1 MTQERERIVRGGLQL
16 WQIASG
22 RFVQVSAD
30 WTVER
35 ARAAIDLFPRAFAV
49 IRDRAASE
57 ETYWLLT
64 PWEARNLLAEGA
76 GSVVGEALA
85 AAEIAPVS
93 ALDAALDVE
102 EAPDVCVVL
111 EEGEPMGIS
120 HPDQDIPDIQRGP
133 GDEGDGFVSRLL
145 VAELERRVP
154 LGQTLTLLLSL
165 AESMDSG
172 EENLPLAL
180 PLGTKIDLLV
190 HQVEGFEILGKRE
203 ASLVVSS
210 EPKTLPVRFLLQPT
224 RPGPGKIEIL
234 AFHGTECLG
243 KLSLAPVVIERSEA
257 SAPMVCYETGL
268 ATPGPEPDLTLEIRE
283 TRDALQRQLRLR
295 LISAKPGKQIKSFD
309 PIPLELNPALYIS
322 DLFRDMEA
330 LEGADAR
337 QQETATRRL
346 AARGADLFES
356 IFPEDLRVL
365 LWSLRS
371 QIRTLHISSEEPW
384 IPWELCRLVG
394 RDENGE
400 IVEGKFFCE
409 QFAMARWPYG
419 TPLKRTLSLQR
430 IALIVPDSSGL
441 AAAGREREERLGMAD
456 GKRKVEPIPCRYGD
470 VVSALASGSY
480 DGLHFAGHGLFR
492 GPDPN
497 RSRLELD
504 DGDELAPWDLRGEI
518 ANLGR
523 ATPLVFL
530 NACQAGRADFS
541 LTKIGGWGPRFL
553 QAGAAAFIAPYWSV
567 RDGAAGKFSNA
578 FYQHL
583 LKGEPIGEAARS
595 ARLEVREAF
604 PGNPTWLAYT
614 VFADPLAR
622 VTPAEEMSNP
632 TPVRKKPAQ

>member
-1 MTQERERIVRGGLQL
+1 MTSERESIVRGGLQL

-22 RFVQVSAD
+22 RFVQVAAD

-49 IRDRAASE
+49 VRDRAAPE

-64 PWEARNLLAEGA
+64 PGEARSLLAEGA
-76 GSVVGEALA
+76 GSVVGEVLA
-85 AAEIAPVS
+85 VAEIAPVP
-93 ALDAALDVE
+93 ALDAPLDVE

-111 EEGEPMGIS
+111 EKGEPVGIS

-133 GDEGDGFVSRLL
+133 GDDGAGFVSRLL
-145 VAELERRVP
+145 VAEFERRVP
-154 LGQTLTLLLSL
+154 LGKTLTLLLSL
-165 AESMDSG
+165 AESVDSG

-180 PLGTKIDLLV
+180 PLGTKVDLLV
-190 HQVEGFEILGKRE
+190 YEVEGFEILGERE

-210 EPKTLPVRFLLQPT
+210 EPKTLPVRFRLQPT
-224 RPGPGKIEIL
+224 RLGSGRIEIL
-234 AFHGTECLG
+234 AFHGSQCLG
-243 KLSLAPVVIERSEA
+243 RLSLAPVVIERSEA
-257 SAPMVCYETGL
+257 SGPIVCYETGL

-283 TRDALQRQLRLR
+283 TGAALQRQLRLR
-295 LISAKPGKQIKSFD
+295 LISAKPGRQVKSFD
-309 PIPLELNPALYIS
+309 PIPLELNPSLYIS

-394 RDENGE
+394 RDENGM

-419 TPLKRTLSLQR
+419 TPLKPTLSLQR
-430 IALIVPDSSGL
+430 IALIVPGSSGL
-441 AAAGREREERLGMAD
+441 SAAGKEREERLGIGD
-456 GKRKVEPIPCRYGD
+456 GERRVEPIPCRYVD
-470 VVSALASGSY
+470 VASALASGSY
-480 DGLHFAGHGLFR
+480 DGLNLAGHGLFR

-541 LTKIGGWGPRFL
+541 MTKIGGWGPRFL
-553 QAGAAAFIAPYWSV
+553 GAGAAAFIAPYWSI
-567 RDGAAGKFSNA
+567 RDQAAGAFARA
-578 FYQHL
+578 FYRHL
-583 LKGEPIGEAARS
+583 LAGEPIGEAARS

-622 VTPAEEMSNP
+622 IASAEDRARPRS
-632 TPVRKKPAQ
+632 